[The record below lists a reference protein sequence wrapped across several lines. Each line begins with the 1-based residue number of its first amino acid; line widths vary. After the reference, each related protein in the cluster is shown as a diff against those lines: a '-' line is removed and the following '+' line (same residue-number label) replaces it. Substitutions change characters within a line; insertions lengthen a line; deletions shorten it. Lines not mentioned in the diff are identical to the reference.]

1 MLISYIKRQYKLIL
15 MLALFAAV
23 FASVF
28 SLYDLPAEAVF
39 YSAALCLVIGLVLF
53 SVGYRRYLRTHRELK
68 RLLENVEELSFCLPP
83 PQGALEADY
92 QALVRAVC
100 RDRARI
106 VAEGE
111 DKYRDMLD
119 YYTLWAHQIKTPV
132 AAMSLLLQTEG
143 ASREALG
150 AELLKIE
157 QYVEM
162 VLTYLRLG
170 SDSTDY
176 VLRRCSLDEIVR
188 ACARRYARLF
198 VLKKL
203 SLRFDGTGR
212 SVLTDEKWLSFVVGQ
227 LLSNAIKYTPEGGE
241 VRVYGDGQTLVVSD
255 TGIGIREED
264 LPRVFEKGFTGQNGR
279 QEKKSTGIGL
289 YLCRRIL
296 DKLGGSI
303 SIVSR
308 PGKGT
313 IVRVLL
319 PEGKQ
324 VLE

>member
-15 MLALFAAV
+15 MLALFAVV

-28 SLYDLPAEAVF
+28 ALYDLQAEAVF
-39 YSAALCLVIGLVLF
+39 YAASLCLLIGLVLF
-53 SVGYRRYLRTHRELK
+53 FVGYRRYLRTHRELK
-68 RLLENVEELSFCLPP
+68 RLLANVEELSFCLPP

-92 QALVRAVC
+92 QALVRSLC
-100 RDRARI
+100 QDRARI

-111 DKYRDMLD
+111 DRSKDMLD
-119 YYTLWAHQIKTPV
+119 YFTLWVHQIKTPV
-132 AAMSLLLQTEG
+132 AAMSLLLQTEE
-143 ASREALG
+143 ASREAMG

-170 SDSTDY
+170 GDSTDY
-176 VLRRCSLDEIVR
+176 VLRRCSLDELVR
-188 ACARRYARLF
+188 ACARRYAKLF
-198 VLKKL
+198 VLKKI
-203 SLRFDGTGR
+203 SLRFDETGR

-279 QEKKSTGIGL
+279 AEKKSTGIGL

-296 DKLGGSI
+296 DKLGGSV